1 MSTNLHPD
9 FIRFSEVVVT
19 AIATAWDDRPAD
31 FQSDG
36 RPMLWPPNF
45 TSCRTDFDRVTVLL
59 SLPEVR
65 RFSLEP
71 ASASNACYSNLKS
84 DSRSTELRELGN
96 QAWRANDV
104 ATALTLYTKAIF
116 YASASE
122 LKALAFAN
130 RSCVLAR
137 LGAYSAVLEDID
149 HAIQFHYPSGQLC
162 RLLVR
167 RAQAL
172 LNLKNV
178 NEAYVAF
185 LRAKELITNAL
196 ENSVGLTKLIENGL
210 KQCDV
215 ISSRSDAGDDFS
227 CMSRVPPLY
236 VRHPNPPVLSSFT
249 GAEGTAGGPQSN
261 LMVATSNQ
269 SDMFKVSYLDETVE
283 WQVVANKLIKPGE
296 LILIDTP
303 YARRVH
309 DDKVFDYCYRCF
321 RRSINLIPCRGC
333 SEVGFCSVAC
343 EEASWAPLWF
353 GDGTDAEGPEL
364 SVGQSRH
371 PSHRFECGQIHRL
384 CLTDYAGWKHMRSK
398 PPPVFASDAL
408 KSYHAQLRESS
419 IDSCVGGPTVAWLSF
434 AVVARTN
441 PVTLRDLAQKST
453 DSTSMVIREPLSS
466 SLLAFSGAR
475 HRPGCDLQADDYST
489 VGWLTSNSNKRA
501 PHDLWQRTV
510 AAVFL
515 TYCLSAG
522 GYPLDWDHDRCLRD
536 PTSPSSWP
544 LDTRLPAS
552 WAAACILHQIQA
564 IASNAHSFSA
574 EYYCCCA
581 EAVDDSKRVTKPISQ
596 QPSTSTRGC
605 SPGVELSNVNTCEV
619 GSALYP
625 ILSLINHSCNPNV
638 AHVYLANGHCG
649 LYALRVIRAGDAL
662 YGNYGYHYATHSLA
676 ERQRLLLDQYCFE
689 CQCEACLE
697 NWSNLNLDLKLQCQ
711 QCYGL
716 IELSTNATDISCNT
730 VFTSRRSECRCSKS
744 VQRTAIRLYNKL
756 HRSFQELCTQIPME
770 FMGRQFHQLS
780 DTFLDKQIAKVSR
793 MLDLGALEDIL
804 TRPAM
809 PFDYLQELLK
819 VLLNLRHGCVFML
832 SDLLKSVN

>member
-1 MSTNLHPD
+1 MSTNSHPD
-9 FIRFSEVVVT
+9 FIRFSEVVVK
-19 AIATAWDDRPAD
+19 AIATAWDDRPVD

-36 RPMLWPPNF
+36 KPMLWPPNF

-59 SLPEVR
+59 NLPEVR

-71 ASASNACYSNLKS
+71 ASTSNACHSNLKS

-104 ATALTLYTKAIF
+104 AIALTLYTKAIF

-149 HAIQFHYPSGQLC
+149 RAIQFHYPSGQLC

-185 LRAKELITNAL
+185 LRAKELLNNVS

-215 ISSRSDAGDDFS
+215 ISSRSDASGDFS
-227 CMSRVPPLY
+227 RVSRVPPLY
-236 VRHPNPPVLSSFT
+236 VRHPNPPVPSSFT

-261 LMVATSNQ
+261 LAVTTSNQ

-283 WQVVANKLIKPGE
+283 WQVVANKLIKPGD

-333 SEVGFCSVAC
+333 SEVGFCSAAC

-353 GDGTDAEGPEL
+353 EDGTKAEEPEL
-364 SVGQSRH
+364 SVGRSRH
-371 PSHRFECGQIHRL
+371 PSHRFECGQVHRL
-384 CLTDYAGWKHMRSK
+384 CLRDYAGWKHMRSQ

-408 KSYHAQLRESS
+408 KSYHAQLRECSV
-419 IDSCVGGPTVAWLSF
+419 DSCVGGPTVAWLSF

-441 PVTLRDLAQKST
+441 PVTLRNLAQ
-453 DSTSMVIREPLSS
+453 
-466 SLLAFSGAR
+466 
-475 HRPGCDLQADDYST
+475 
-489 VGWLTSNSNKRA
+489 
-501 PHDLWQRTV
+501 
-510 AAVFL
+510 
-515 TYCLSAG
+515 AG

-544 LDTRLPAS
+544 LETGLPAS
-552 WAAACILHQIQA
+552 WAAACILHQVQA

-581 EAVDDSKRVTKPISQ
+581 EAVDDSKRVAKPISQ

-638 AHVYLANGHCG
+638 AHVYLANGDCG

-697 NWSNLNLDLKLQCQ
+697 NWSSLNLDLKLQCQ
-711 QCYGL
+711 QCCGL

-730 VFTSRRSECRCSKS
+730 VSTSRRSECRCSKS

-770 FMGRQFHQLS
+770 FMERQFHLLS
-780 DTFLDKQIAKVSR
+780 DTFLDKQIVKVSR
-793 MLDLGALEDIL
+793 MLDLGALEGIL

-809 PFDYLQELLK
+809 SFDYLQELLK
-819 VLLNLRHGCVFML
+819 ILLNLRHGCVFML